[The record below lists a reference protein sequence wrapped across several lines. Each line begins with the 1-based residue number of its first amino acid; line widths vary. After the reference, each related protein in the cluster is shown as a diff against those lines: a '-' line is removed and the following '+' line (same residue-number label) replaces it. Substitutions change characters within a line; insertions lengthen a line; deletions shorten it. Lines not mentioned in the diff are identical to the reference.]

1 MIKKGISN
9 IVFFENGV
17 VRNMMIVL
25 LILMLQTIA
34 QAQSPKPK
42 IPTELLIGNKNLYF
56 QMVVK
61 RSFTP
66 TSKFKLFVLTNY
78 TANYEARTEDNRLN
92 IINQI
97 SYTYKK
103 GFGVMAGADIN
114 SFKGFSPIIGPQ
126 HNFVNKKILAVTVA
140 SFFLNEQN
148 DFKILGLYEYK
159 PSINETW
166 SFYSRLQFV
175 HNRSLRSEIHNK
187 SYIYLRAGV
196 KTKST
201 IFGVGTN
208 LDWNGPNQNFQD
220 NYGVFVRYEL
230 N

>member
-1 MIKKGISN
+1 
-9 IVFFENGV
+9 
-17 VRNMMIVL
+17 
-25 LILMLQTIA
+25 MLQTNLLA
-34 QAQSPKPK
+34 QVSKTK
-42 IPTELLIGNKNLYF
+42 IPTELLAGNKNLYF

-78 TANYEARTEDNRLN
+78 TANYEDRVADNRLN

-97 SYTYKK
+97 SYTGKN

-126 HNFVNKKILAVTVA
+126 HNFSNKKILAVTVA

-159 PSINETW
+159 PPINEKW

-175 HNRSLRSEIHNK
+175 HNRSLKSDLHNK

-196 KTKST
+196 KMKST
-201 IFGVGTN
+201 IFGIGTN
-208 LDWNGPNQNFQD
+208 LDWNGPNQIFQE